1 MRPSLFRRHRA
12 ATRGVILAV
21 AATIVLSYSAH
32 AQDESPVEPS
42 QTSSVTPEFR
52 DRVEVH
58 LGTIDVTVTARNAR
72 VVGGLKKEDFVLR
85 VNDEPQEI
93 TNFSV
98 YGRQQTFVVGE
109 AADQSSDATQSLNP
123 QRLEPRPHLI
133 VIFIDNENISRPNRN
148 LFIDRLE
155 ATVRTR
161 IRPPTRAMVVT
172 NDMGLRRVGGVTS
185 DPDEILASLQGLI
198 GTTTGGSK
206 VSGHTRMVEAQIREL
221 ASKGPTGGIFKD
233 QAMAAARMNSAQID
247 QAVWR
252 SVDTLKTLIRTISGL
267 PGRKDVIYVSD
278 GIPIT
283 PGKETLLLVD
293 ELFRVRE
300 GIQTVSEIDRT
311 GLFLQVVAYARA
323 ADVTIHTV
331 DAAGLQP
338 THSREAE
345 SRWRTSTEI
354 ETMRRQNYQAPL
366 LFMAGQTGG
375 LAVVNTNQL
384 EKGLEHIGDA
394 TSTYYSL
401 GFPLQSPLAN
411 RTHNIKVTLA
421 ENPGYELHYRPAF
434 RERTV
439 ATRVAERTV
448 TGLLLPVGDSQ
459 LEVFAEIG
467 KIRQADEDGWVV
479 PVKVNVA
486 LDHLTLLPEHG
497 GLVASVSAFAVAG
510 SDGGATSTVHH
521 SNHTIRLPE
530 GRPTR
535 PTSVAIEFEIESNDQ
550 AKRLSIGLL
559 DETSGAAG
567 FTVANVEITG

>member
-559 DETSGAAG
+559 DETSGAAR